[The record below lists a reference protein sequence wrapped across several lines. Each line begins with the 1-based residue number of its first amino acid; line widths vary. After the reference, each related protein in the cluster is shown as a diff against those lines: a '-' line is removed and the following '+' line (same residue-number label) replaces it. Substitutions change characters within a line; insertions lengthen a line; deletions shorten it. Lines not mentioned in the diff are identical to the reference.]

1 MSEKSL
7 NARDCFENKYSYMKI
22 IIVLVTGTAFFVVL
36 KITRILLDRISHKY
50 SYWHKLNK
58 VYPAIGNTIWTVF
71 VFWGVGLLLKGS
83 IYYPY
88 IVAGMVLVIMGL
100 ITWFFIRDVFAG
112 ALFKMQNDLNQGDYI
127 KIGDISGQ
135 VKSSRL
141 THLEITSDNGQ
152 TIKIPNTRLNQEF
165 ISGSTTPE
173 GMEEFNIQLLIDK
186 KFTKPEIEEKI
197 THELANSPW
206 CNYKNPPVIK
216 LKDEDNNSYTYDVQV
231 YTLNHQ
237 HLRMVEKTLENKFEN
252 RKQ

>member
-1 MSEKSL
+1 
-7 NARDCFENKYSYMKI
+7 MKI
-22 IIVLVTGTAFFVVL
+22 IIVLITGTAIFIVL

-58 VYPAIGNTIWTVF
+58 VYPVIGNTIWTVF

-88 IVAGMVLVIMGL
+88 VVAGMALVVMGL

-197 THELANSPW
+197 IRELANSP
-206 CNYKNPPVIK
+206 CVIIRI
-216 LKDEDNNSYTYDVQV
+216 L
-231 YTLNHQ
+231 L
-237 HLRMVEKTLENKFEN
+237 L
-252 RKQ
+252 

>member
-1 MSEKSL
+1 
-7 NARDCFENKYSYMKI
+7 MKLI
-22 IIVLVTGTAFFVVL
+22 MVLITGTAIFAL
-36 KITRILLDRISHKY
+36 SAIIRILLNKISQKY
-50 SYWHKLNK
+50 SSWKKFHKL
-58 VYPAIGNTIWTVF
+58 YPLIGTVVWTGF
-71 VFWGVGLLLKGS
+71 VFWGTGILFREK
-83 IYYPY
+83 IFYPY

-112 ALFKMQNDLNQGDYI
+112 ALFKMQNDLNQGDYV

-173 GMEEFNIQLLIDK
+173 GMEEFKIQLLIDK

-197 THELANSPW
+197 IHELANSPW
-206 CNYKNPPVIK
+206 CNYKNPPVLI
-216 LKDEDNNSYTYDVQV
+216 LKDEDAGSYICDVQV

-237 HLRMVEKTLENKFEN
+237 HLRIVEKTLGNTFKKG
-252 RKQ
+252 KQ